1 MGLVRSALD
10 NYLLRLGWGHG
21 DDEIIS
27 RAQAIE
33 WFDLAGVGKS
43 PSRFDLKKLENLNG
57 HYIRET
63 GDARL
68 TDLVAGRLG
77 FSPTDDQRAL
87 LQRSMSF
94 LKPRAANLL
103 DLADGA
109 QFLFRKR
116 PLEMDDD
123 AANLLGGDA
132 PKLLAR
138 IHVAL
143 AALADWNAA
152 AAEAAVRSVAEAEG
166 DRKSTRLNSSH

>member
-1 MGLVRSALD
+1 MGILAEALD

-33 WFDLAGVGKS
+33 WFDLAGVGQS

-87 LQRSMSF
+87 RSEEHTSELQSLMRISYAVF
-94 LKPRAANLL
+94 CLKKKNN
-103 DLADGA
+103 
-109 QFLFRKR
+109 K
-116 PLEMDDD
+116 
-123 AANLLGGDA
+123 
-132 PKLLAR
+132 
-138 IHVAL
+138 
-143 AALADWNAA
+143 
-152 AAEAAVRSVAEAEG
+152 
-166 DRKSTRLNSSH
+166 

>member
-1 MGLVRSALD
+1 MGILAEALD

-94 LKPRAANLL
+94 LKPRAA
-103 DLADGA
+103 
-109 QFLFRKR
+109 
-116 PLEMDDD
+116 
-123 AANLLGGDA
+123 
-132 PKLLAR
+132 
-138 IHVAL
+138 
-143 AALADWNAA
+143 
-152 AAEAAVRSVAEAEG
+152 